1 MQRVKPV
8 ITIRGASLIL
18 LKLYISSLNT
28 SGSSEAPPDIRRK
41 PIPIT
46 KIDKTNSLYLLL
58 LNKKSLI
65 VLIWHHQLMG
75 STFSWQFKPKLRP
88 IATSHRDGQLSTLVQ
103 KKFGLDPLLRK
114 KNNPTFLIKN
124 ISNTVKKGDCI
135 YITPDA
141 PHGPP
146 KKINTSIFKLCQK
159 FDLNIAILSFHTN
172 KYFRINSWDKLKV
185 PLPFS
190 KGIYL
195 WGNKIISSKDFKNET
210 DFNKKITDELNKNSE
225 SIHDYF

>member
-1 MQRVKPV
+1 MLKRLSKNNFFLNLFANLVFL
-8 ITIRGASLIL
+8 SLWII
-18 LKLYISSLNT
+18 KST
-28 SGSSEAPPDIRRK
+28 SNWKGVNEQIIEK
-41 PIPIT
+41 ELT
-46 KIDKTNSLYLLL
+46 KKKT
-58 LNKKSLI
+58 LI

-75 STFSWQFKPKLRP
+75 STVSWKFKPKLRP

-114 KNNPTFLIKN
+114 KDNPTFLIKN
-124 ISNTVKKGDCI
+124 ITIAVQNGDCI

-146 KKINTSIFKLCQK
+146 KKINTNIFKLCQK

-172 KYFRINSWDKLKV
+172 KYFQINSWDKLKI

-195 WGNKIISSKDFKNET
+195 WGNEIIQSKDFKNEI
-210 DFNKKITDELNKNSE
+210 DFNKKISDELNKNSKK
-225 SIHDYF
+225 INGYF

>member
-1 MQRVKPV
+1 MLKRLSKNNFFLNLFANLVFL
-8 ITIRGASLIL
+8 SLWII
-18 LKLYISSLNT
+18 KST
-28 SGSSEAPPDIRRK
+28 SNWKGVNEQIIEK
-41 PIPIT
+41 ELT
-46 KIDKTNSLYLLL
+46 KKKT
-58 LNKKSLI
+58 LI

-75 STFSWQFKPKLRP
+75 STFSWKFKPKLRP

-114 KNNPTFLIKN
+114 KDNPTFLIKN
-124 ISNTVKKGDCI
+124 ISKAVQNEDCI

-146 KKINTSIFKLCQK
+146 KKINTNIFKLCQK

-172 KYFRINSWDKLKV
+172 RYFRINSWDKLKI

-195 WGNKIISSKDFKNET
+195 WRNEIIQSKEFKNEI
-210 DFNKKITDELNKNSE
+210 DFNKKISDELNKNSE
-225 SIHDYF
+225 RINDYF

>member
-1 MQRVKPV
+1 MLKKLSKKNFFLQ
-8 ITIRGASLIL
+8 IFASLVFL
-18 LKLYISSLNT
+18 SLWIIKTT
-28 SGSSEAPPDIRRK
+28 SNWNGVNEEIIEK
-41 PIPIT
+41 ELT
-46 KIDKTNSLYLLL
+46 KKKT
-58 LNKKSLI
+58 LI

-75 STFSWQFKPKLRP
+75 STFSWKFKPKLRP

-114 KNNPTFLIKN
+114 KDNPTFLIKN
-124 ISNTVKKGDCI
+124 ISKAVQNGDCI

-146 KKINTSIFKLCQK
+146 KKINTNIFKLCQK

-172 KYFRINSWDKLKV
+172 KYFRINSWDKLKI

-195 WGNKIISSKDFKNET
+195 WGNNIIQSKEFKNEI
-210 DFNKKITDELNKNSE
+210 DFNKKISDELNKNSE
-225 SIHDYF
+225 RIYDYF

>member
-1 MQRVKPV
+1 MLKKLSKKNFFLQ
-8 ITIRGASLIL
+8 IFASLVFL
-18 LKLYISSLNT
+18 SLWIIKST
-28 SGSSEAPPDIRRK
+28 SKWNGVNEEIIEK
-41 PIPIT
+41 ELT
-46 KIDKTNSLYLLL
+46 KKKTF
-58 LNKKSLI
+58 I

-75 STFSWQFKPKLRP
+75 STFSWKFKPKLRP

-114 KNNPTFLIKN
+114 KDNPTFLIKN
-124 ISNTVKKGDCI
+124 ISKAVQNGDCI

-146 KKINTSIFKLCQK
+146 KKINTNIFKLCQK

-172 KYFRINSWDKLKV
+172 KYFRINSWDKLKI

-195 WGNKIISSKDFKNET
+195 WGNNIIQSKEFKNEI
-210 DFNKKITDELNKNSE
+210 DFNKKISDELNKNSE
-225 SIHDYF
+225 RIYDYF

>member
-1 MQRVKPV
+1 MLKRLSKNNFFLKIFANLVFL
-8 ITIRGASLIL
+8 SLWII
-18 LKLYISSLNT
+18 KYT
-28 SGSSEAPPDIRRK
+28 SKWDGINEEIIEK
-41 PIPIT
+41 ELI
-46 KIDKTNSLYLLL
+46 K
-58 LNKKSLI
+58 KKSLI
-65 VLIWHHQLMG
+65 VLIWHDQLMG
-75 STFSWQFKPKLRP
+75 STFSWKFKPKLRP

-114 KNNPTFLIKN
+114 KDNPTFLIKN
-124 ISNTVKKGDCI
+124 ISKAVQNGDCI

-159 FDLNIAILSFHTN
+159 FNLNIAILSFHTN
-172 KYFRINSWDKLKV
+172 KYFRINSWDKLKI

-195 WGNKIISSKDFKNET
+195 WGNEIIQSKDFENET
-210 DFNKKITDELNKNSE
+210 DFNKKILTELNKNSE
-225 SIHDYF
+225 NIYDYF

>member
-1 MQRVKPV
+1 M
-8 ITIRGASLIL
+8 
-18 LKLYISSLNT
+18 LKRLSKNNFFLNLFANLVFLSIWIIKST
-28 SGSSEAPPDIRRK
+28 SNWKGENEQIIEK
-41 PIPIT
+41 ELT
-46 KIDKTNSLYLLL
+46 KKKT
-58 LNKKSLI
+58 LI

-75 STFSWQFKPKLRP
+75 STFSWKFKPKLRP

-114 KNNPTFLIKN
+114 KDNPTFLIKN
-124 ISNTVKKGDCI
+124 ISKAVQNGDCI

-146 KKINTSIFKLCQK
+146 KKINTNIFKLCQK

-172 KYFRINSWDKLKV
+172 RYFRINSWDKLKI

-195 WGNKIISSKDFKNET
+195 WGNEIIQSKEFKNEI
-210 DFNKKITDELNKNSE
+210 DFNKKISDELNKNSE
-225 SIHDYF
+225 RIYDYF

>member
-1 MQRVKPV
+1 MLKRLSKNNFFLNIFANLVFL
-8 ITIRGASLIL
+8 SLWII
-18 LKLYISSLNT
+18 KSTSSWNGVNEEIIEKEL
-28 SGSSEAPPDIRRK
+28 IK
-41 PIPIT
+41 
-46 KIDKTNSLYLLL
+46 KKT
-58 LNKKSLI
+58 LI

-75 STFSWQFKPKLRP
+75 STFSWKFKPKLRP

-114 KNNPTFLIKN
+114 KDNPTFLIKN
-124 ISNTVKKGDCI
+124 ISKAVQNGDCI

-172 KYFRINSWDKLKV
+172 RYFRINSWDKLKI
-185 PLPFS
+185 PFPFS

-195 WGNKIISSKDFKNET
+195 WGNEIIQSKQFKNEI
-210 DFNKKITDELNKNSE
+210 DFNKKISGELNKNSQR
-225 SIHDYF
+225 INDYF

>member
-1 MQRVKPV
+1 MLKRLSKSNFFLNIFANLVFL
-8 ITIRGASLIL
+8 SLWII
-18 LKLYISSLNT
+18 KST
-28 SGSSEAPPDIRRK
+28 SKWDGINEEIIEK
-41 PIPIT
+41 ELI
-46 KIDKTNSLYLLL
+46 K
-58 LNKKSLI
+58 KKSLI
-65 VLIWHHQLMG
+65 ILIWHHQLMG
-75 STFSWQFKPKLRP
+75 STFSWKFKPKLRP

-114 KNNPTFLIKN
+114 KNNPTYLIKN
-124 ISNTVKKGDCI
+124 ISKAVQNGDCI

-159 FDLNIAILSFHTN
+159 FNLNIAILSFHTN
-172 KYFRINSWDKLKV
+172 KYFRINSWDKLKI

-195 WGNKIISSKDFKNET
+195 WGNEIIQSKDFEKEI
-210 DFNKKITDELNKNSE
+210 DFNKKISNELNKNYE
-225 SIHDYF
+225 KIYDYF

>member
-1 MQRVKPV
+1 MLKRLSKNNFFLNIFANLVFL
-8 ITIRGASLIL
+8 SLWII
-18 LKLYISSLNT
+18 KST
-28 SGSSEAPPDIRRK
+28 SNWNGVNEEIIEK
-41 PIPIT
+41 ELI
-46 KIDKTNSLYLLL
+46 KKKT
-58 LNKKSLI
+58 LI

-75 STFSWQFKPKLRP
+75 STFSWKFKPKLRP

-114 KNNPTFLIKN
+114 KDNPTFLIKN
-124 ISNTVKKGDCI
+124 ISKAVQNGDCI

-159 FDLNIAILSFHTN
+159 FDLNIVILSFHTD
-172 KYFRINSWDKLKV
+172 KYFRINSWDKLKI

-195 WGNKIISSKDFKNET
+195 WGNKIIQSKDFKNEI
-210 DFNKKITDELNKNSE
+210 DFNKKISDELNKNSE
-225 SIHDYF
+225 RINDYF

>member
-1 MQRVKPV
+1 MLKRLSKNNFFLNLFANLVFL
-8 ITIRGASLIL
+8 SLWII
-18 LKLYISSLNT
+18 KSTSSWKGVNEQIIEKEL
-28 SGSSEAPPDIRRK
+28 
-41 PIPIT
+41 T
-46 KIDKTNSLYLLL
+46 KKKT
-58 LNKKSLI
+58 LI

-75 STFSWQFKPKLRP
+75 STFSWKFKPKLRP

-114 KNNPTFLIKN
+114 KDNPTFLIKN
-124 ISNTVKKGDCI
+124 ISKAVQNEDCI

-146 KKINTSIFKLCQK
+146 KKINTNIFKLCQK

-172 KYFRINSWDKLKV
+172 RYFRINSWDKLKI

-195 WGNKIISSKDFKNET
+195 WGNEIIQSKEFKNEI
-210 DFNKKITDELNKNSE
+210 DFNKKISDELNKNSE
-225 SIHDYF
+225 RINDYF

>member
-1 MQRVKPV
+1 MLKRLSKNNFFLNIFANLVFL
-8 ITIRGASLIL
+8 SLWII
-18 LKLYISSLNT
+18 KST
-28 SGSSEAPPDIRRK
+28 SNWKGVNEQIIEK
-41 PIPIT
+41 ELT
-46 KIDKTNSLYLLL
+46 KKKT
-58 LNKKSLI
+58 LI

-75 STFSWQFKPKLRP
+75 STFSWKFKPKLRP

-124 ISNTVKKGDCI
+124 ISKAVQNGDCI

-159 FDLNIAILSFHTN
+159 FDLNIVILSFHTD
-172 KYFRINSWDKLKV
+172 KYFRINSWDKLKI

-195 WGNKIISSKDFKNET
+195 WGNKIIQSKDFKNEI
-210 DFNKKITDELNKNSE
+210 DFNKKISDELNKNSE
-225 SIHDYF
+225 RINDYF

>member
-1 MQRVKPV
+1 M
-8 ITIRGASLIL
+8 
-18 LKLYISSLNT
+18 LKRLSKNNFFLNLFANLVFLSIWIIKST
-28 SGSSEAPPDIRRK
+28 SNWKGENEQIIEK
-41 PIPIT
+41 ELT
-46 KIDKTNSLYLLL
+46 KKKT
-58 LNKKSLI
+58 LI

-75 STFSWQFKPKLRP
+75 STFSWKFKPKLRP

-114 KNNPTFLIKN
+114 KDNPTFLIKN
-124 ISNTVKKGDCI
+124 ISKAVQNGDCI

-146 KKINTSIFKLCQK
+146 KKINTNIFKLCQK

-172 KYFRINSWDKLKV
+172 RYFRINSWDKLKI

-195 WGNKIISSKDFKNET
+195 WGNEIIQSKEFKNEI
-210 DFNKKITDELNKNSE
+210 DFNKKISDELNKNSE
-225 SIHDYF
+225 RINDYF

>member
-1 MQRVKPV
+1 MLKRLSKNNFFLNIFANLVFL
-8 ITIRGASLIL
+8 SLWII
-18 LKLYISSLNT
+18 KSTSKWNGINEEIVEKELN
-28 SGSSEAPPDIRRK
+28 K
-41 PIPIT
+41 
-46 KIDKTNSLYLLL
+46 
-58 LNKKSLI
+58 KKSLI

-75 STFSWQFKPKLRP
+75 STFSWKFKPKLRP

-114 KNNPTFLIKN
+114 KDNPTFLIKN
-124 ISNTVKKGDCI
+124 ISKAVQNGDCI

-146 KKINTSIFKLCQK
+146 KEINTSIYKLCQK
-159 FDLNIAILSFHTN
+159 FNLNIAILSFHTN
-172 KYFRINSWDKLKV
+172 RYFRINSWDKLKI

-195 WGNKIISSKDFKNET
+195 WGNKIIQSKDFVNET
-210 DFNKKITDELNKNSE
+210 DFNKKILNELNKNSE
-225 SIHDYF
+225 KIYDYF

>member
-1 MQRVKPV
+1 MLKRLSKNNFFLN
-8 ITIRGASLIL
+8 IFANLIFLSLWII
-18 LKLYISSLNT
+18 KST
-28 SGSSEAPPDIRRK
+28 SNWNGVNEEIIEK
-41 PIPIT
+41 ELT
-46 KIDKTNSLYLLL
+46 KKKT
-58 LNKKSLI
+58 LI

-75 STFSWQFKPKLRP
+75 STFSWKFKPKLRP

-114 KNNPTFLIKN
+114 KDNPTFLIKN
-124 ISNTVKKGDCI
+124 ISKAVQNGDCI

-159 FDLNIAILSFHTN
+159 FDLNIVILSFHTD
-172 KYFRINSWDKLKV
+172 KYFRINSWDKLKI

-195 WGNKIISSKDFKNET
+195 WGNKIIQSKDFKNEI
-210 DFNKKITDELNKNSE
+210 DFNKKISDELNKNSE
-225 SIHDYF
+225 RINDYF

>member
-1 MQRVKPV
+1 MLKRLGKNNFFLNLFANLVFLSLWIIKS
-8 ITIRGASLIL
+8 TSNWKGANEEIIKKEL
-18 LKLYISSLNT
+18 
-28 SGSSEAPPDIRRK
+28 
-41 PIPIT
+41 T
-46 KIDKTNSLYLLL
+46 K
-58 LNKKSLI
+58 KKSLI

-75 STFSWQFKPKLRP
+75 STFSWKFKPKLRP

-114 KNNPTFLIKN
+114 KDNPTFLIKN
-124 ISNTVKKGDCI
+124 ISKAVQNEDCI

-146 KKINTSIFKLCQK
+146 KKINTNIFKLCQK

-172 KYFRINSWDKLKV
+172 RYFRINSWDKLKI

-195 WGNKIISSKDFKNET
+195 WGNEIIQSKEFKNEI
-210 DFNKKITDELNKNSE
+210 DFNKKISDELNKNSE
-225 SIHDYF
+225 RINDYF

>member
-1 MQRVKPV
+1 MLKKLSKNNFFLNLFANLVF
-8 ITIRGASLIL
+8 ISLWII
-18 LKLYISSLNT
+18 KFT
-28 SGSSEAPPDIRRK
+28 SRWNGVNEEIIEK
-41 PIPIT
+41 ELI
-46 KIDKTNSLYLLL
+46 K
-58 LNKKSLI
+58 KKSLI

-75 STFSWQFKPKLRP
+75 STFSWKFQPKLRP

-114 KNNPTFLIKN
+114 KDNPTFLIKN
-124 ISNTVKKGDCI
+124 ISKAVQNGDCI

-146 KKINTSIFKLCQK
+146 KEINTSIYKLCQK
-159 FDLNIAILSFHTN
+159 FNLNIAILSFHTN
-172 KYFRINSWDKLKV
+172 KYFRINSWDKLKI

-195 WGNKIISSKDFKNET
+195 WGNEIIQSKNFENEI
-210 DFNKKITDELNKNSE
+210 DFNNKISNELNKNSE
-225 SIHDYF
+225 NIYDYF

>member
-1 MQRVKPV
+1 MLKRLSKNNFFLNIFANLVFL
-8 ITIRGASLIL
+8 SLWII
-18 LKLYISSLNT
+18 KST
-28 SGSSEAPPDIRRK
+28 SNWNGVNEEIIEK
-41 PIPIT
+41 ELI
-46 KIDKTNSLYLLL
+46 KKKT
-58 LNKKSLI
+58 LI

-75 STFSWQFKPKLRP
+75 STFSWKFKPKLRP

-124 ISNTVKKGDCI
+124 ISKAVQNGDCI

-159 FDLNIAILSFHTN
+159 FDLNIVILSFHTD
-172 KYFRINSWDKLKV
+172 KYFRINSWDKLKI

-195 WGNKIISSKDFKNET
+195 WGNKIIQSKDFKNEI
-210 DFNKKITDELNKNSE
+210 DFNKKISDELNKNSE
-225 SIHDYF
+225 RINDYF

>member
-1 MQRVKPV
+1 MLKRLSKNNFFLNLFANLVFLSLW
-8 ITIRGASLIL
+8 TIKS
-18 LKLYISSLNT
+18 T
-28 SGSSEAPPDIRRK
+28 SNWKGVNEQIIEK
-41 PIPIT
+41 ELT
-46 KIDKTNSLYLLL
+46 KKKT
-58 LNKKSLI
+58 LI

-75 STFSWQFKPKLRP
+75 STFSWKFKPKLRP

-114 KNNPTFLIKN
+114 KDNPTFLIKN
-124 ISNTVKKGDCI
+124 ISKAVQNEDCI

-146 KKINTSIFKLCQK
+146 KKINTNIFKLCQK

-172 KYFRINSWDKLKV
+172 RHFRINSWDKLKI

-195 WGNKIISSKDFKNET
+195 WGNEIIQSKEFKNEI
-210 DFNKKITDELNKNSE
+210 DFNKKISDELNKNSE
-225 SIHDYF
+225 RINDYF

>member
-1 MQRVKPV
+1 MLKKLSKNKFFLQ
-8 ITIRGASLIL
+8 IFASLVFL
-18 LKLYISSLNT
+18 SLWIIKST
-28 SGSSEAPPDIRRK
+28 SNWNGVNEEIIEK
-41 PIPIT
+41 ELT
-46 KIDKTNSLYLLL
+46 KKKT
-58 LNKKSLI
+58 LI

-75 STFSWQFKPKLRP
+75 STFSWKFKPKLRP

-114 KNNPTFLIKN
+114 KDNPTFLIKN
-124 ISNTVKKGDCI
+124 ISKAVQNGDCI

-146 KKINTSIFKLCQK
+146 KKINTNIFKLCQK

-172 KYFRINSWDKLKV
+172 KYFRINSWDKLKI

-195 WGNKIISSKDFKNET
+195 WGNNIIQSKELKNEI
-210 DFNKKITDELNKNSE
+210 DFNKKISDELNKNSE
-225 SIHDYF
+225 RIYDYF

>member
-1 MQRVKPV
+1 MLKRLSKNNFFLNIFANLVFL
-8 ITIRGASLIL
+8 SLWII
-18 LKLYISSLNT
+18 KST
-28 SGSSEAPPDIRRK
+28 SNWNGVNEEIIEK
-41 PIPIT
+41 ELT
-46 KIDKTNSLYLLL
+46 KKKT
-58 LNKKSLI
+58 LI

-75 STFSWQFKPKLRP
+75 STFSWKFKPKLRP

-114 KNNPTFLIKN
+114 KDNPTFLIKN
-124 ISNTVKKGDCI
+124 ISKAVQNGDCI

-159 FDLNIAILSFHTN
+159 FDLNIVILSFHTD
-172 KYFRINSWDKLKV
+172 KYFRINSWDKLKI

-195 WGNKIISSKDFKNET
+195 WGNKIIQSKDFKNEI
-210 DFNKKITDELNKNSE
+210 DFNKKISDELNKNSE
-225 SIHDYF
+225 RINDYF

>member
-1 MQRVKPV
+1 MLKRLSKNNFFLNIFANLVFL
-8 ITIRGASLIL
+8 SLWII
-18 LKLYISSLNT
+18 KST
-28 SGSSEAPPDIRRK
+28 SNWNGVNEEIIEK
-41 PIPIT
+41 ELI
-46 KIDKTNSLYLLL
+46 KKKT
-58 LNKKSLI
+58 LI

-75 STFSWQFKPKLRP
+75 STFSWKFKPKLRP

-114 KNNPTFLIKN
+114 KDNPTFLIKN
-124 ISNTVKKGDCI
+124 ISKAVQNGDCI

-172 KYFRINSWDKLKV
+172 KYFRINSWDKLKI

-195 WGNKIISSKDFKNET
+195 WGNEIIHSKDFKNEK
-210 DFNKKITDELNKNSE
+210 DFNKKISNELDKNSE
-225 SIHDYF
+225 NIYDYF

>member
-1 MQRVKPV
+1 MLKRLSKNNFFLQ
-8 ITIRGASLIL
+8 IFASLVFL
-18 LKLYISSLNT
+18 SLWIIKTT
-28 SGSSEAPPDIRRK
+28 SNWNGVNEEIIEK
-41 PIPIT
+41 ELT
-46 KIDKTNSLYLLL
+46 KKKT
-58 LNKKSLI
+58 LI

-75 STFSWQFKPKLRP
+75 STFSWKFKPKLRP

-114 KNNPTFLIKN
+114 KDNPTFLIKN
-124 ISNTVKKGDCI
+124 ISKAVQNGDCI

-146 KKINTSIFKLCQK
+146 KKINTNIFKLCQK

-172 KYFRINSWDKLKV
+172 KYFRINSWDKLKI

-195 WGNKIISSKDFKNET
+195 WGNNIIQSKEFKNEI
-210 DFNKKITDELNKNSE
+210 DFNKKISDELNKNSE
-225 SIHDYF
+225 RIYDYF

>member
-1 MQRVKPV
+1 MLKRLSKNNFFLNLFANLVFL
-8 ITIRGASLIL
+8 SLWII
-18 LKLYISSLNT
+18 KST
-28 SGSSEAPPDIRRK
+28 SNWKGVNEQIIEK
-41 PIPIT
+41 ELT
-46 KIDKTNSLYLLL
+46 KKKT
-58 LNKKSLI
+58 LI

-75 STFSWQFKPKLRP
+75 STFSWKFKPKLRP

-114 KNNPTFLIKN
+114 KDNPTFLIKN
-124 ISNTVKKGDCI
+124 ISKAVQNEDCI

-146 KKINTSIFKLCQK
+146 KKINTNIFKLCQK

-172 KYFRINSWDKLKV
+172 RHFRINSWDKLKI

-195 WGNKIISSKDFKNET
+195 WGNEIIQSKEFKNEI
-210 DFNKKITDELNKNSE
+210 DFNKKISDELNKNSE
-225 SIHDYF
+225 RIYDYF

>member
-1 MQRVKPV
+1 MLKRLSKNNFFLNLFANLVFL
-8 ITIRGASLIL
+8 SLWII
-18 LKLYISSLNT
+18 KST
-28 SGSSEAPPDIRRK
+28 SNWKGVNEQIIEK
-41 PIPIT
+41 ELT
-46 KIDKTNSLYLLL
+46 KKKT
-58 LNKKSLI
+58 LI

-75 STFSWQFKPKLRP
+75 STFSWKFKPKLRP

-114 KNNPTFLIKN
+114 KDNPTFLIKN
-124 ISNTVKKGDCI
+124 ISKAVQNGDCI

-141 PHGPP
+141 PHGPS
-146 KKINTSIFKLCQK
+146 KKINTNIFKLCQK

-172 KYFRINSWDKLKV
+172 RYFRINSWDKLKI

-195 WGNKIISSKDFKNET
+195 WGNEIIQSKEFKNEI
-210 DFNKKITDELNKNSE
+210 DFNKKISDELNKNSE
-225 SIHDYF
+225 RINDYF

>member
-1 MQRVKPV
+1 MLKRLSRNNFFLNLFANLVFL
-8 ITIRGASLIL
+8 SLWII
-18 LKLYISSLNT
+18 KSTSSWKGVNEQIIEKEL
-28 SGSSEAPPDIRRK
+28 
-41 PIPIT
+41 T
-46 KIDKTNSLYLLL
+46 KKKT
-58 LNKKSLI
+58 LI

-75 STFSWQFKPKLRP
+75 STFSWKFKPKLRP

-114 KNNPTFLIKN
+114 KDNPTFLIKN
-124 ISNTVKKGDCI
+124 ISKAVQNEDCI

-146 KKINTSIFKLCQK
+146 KKINTNIFKLCQK

-172 KYFRINSWDKLKV
+172 RYFRINSWDKLKI

-195 WGNKIISSKDFKNET
+195 WGNEIIQSKEFKNEI
-210 DFNKKITDELNKNSE
+210 DFNKKISDELNKNSE
-225 SIHDYF
+225 RINDYF

>member
-1 MQRVKPV
+1 MLKRLSKNNFFLNLFANLVFLSLWIIKS
-8 ITIRGASLIL
+8 TSNWKGANEQIIEKEL
-18 LKLYISSLNT
+18 
-28 SGSSEAPPDIRRK
+28 
-41 PIPIT
+41 T
-46 KIDKTNSLYLLL
+46 KKKT
-58 LNKKSLI
+58 LI

-75 STFSWQFKPKLRP
+75 STFSWKFKPKLRP
-88 IATSHRDGQLSTLVQ
+88 IATSHRDGQSSTLVQ

-114 KNNPTFLIKN
+114 KDNPTFLIKN
-124 ISNTVKKGDCI
+124 IQKAVQNEDCI

-146 KKINTSIFKLCQK
+146 KKINTNIFKLCQK

-172 KYFRINSWDKLKV
+172 RYFQINSWDKLKI

-195 WGNKIISSKDFKNET
+195 WGNEIIQSKEFKNEI
-210 DFNKKITDELNKNSE
+210 DFNKKISDELNKNSE
-225 SIHDYF
+225 RINDYF

>member
-1 MQRVKPV
+1 MLKILSKNNFFLNIFANLVFL
-8 ITIRGASLIL
+8 SLWII
-18 LKLYISSLNT
+18 KST
-28 SGSSEAPPDIRRK
+28 SNWNSVNE
-41 PIPIT
+41 
-46 KIDKTNSLYLLL
+46 KIIEKELIKKKT
-58 LNKKSLI
+58 LI

-75 STFSWQFKPKLRP
+75 STFSWKFKPKLRP

-114 KNNPTFLIKN
+114 KDNPTFLIKN
-124 ISNTVKKGDCI
+124 ISKAVQNGDCI

-159 FDLNIAILSFHTN
+159 FDLNIAILAFHTN
-172 KYFRINSWDKLKV
+172 RYFRINSWDKLKI

-195 WGNKIISSKDFKNET
+195 WGNEIIQTKEFKNEI
-210 DFNKKITDELNKNSE
+210 DFNKKISDELNKNSE
-225 SIHDYF
+225 RINDYF

>member
-1 MQRVKPV
+1 MLKRLSKNNFFLNIFANLVFL
-8 ITIRGASLIL
+8 SLWII
-18 LKLYISSLNT
+18 KST
-28 SGSSEAPPDIRRK
+28 SNWNGVNEEIIEK
-41 PIPIT
+41 ELI
-46 KIDKTNSLYLLL
+46 KKKT
-58 LNKKSLI
+58 LI

-75 STFSWQFKPKLRP
+75 STFSWKFKPKLRP

-114 KNNPTFLIKN
+114 KDNPTFLIKN
-124 ISNTVKKGDCI
+124 ISKAVQNGDCI

-159 FDLNIAILSFHTN
+159 FNLNIAILSFHTN
-172 KYFRINSWDKLKV
+172 KYFRINSWDKLKI

-195 WGNKIISSKDFKNET
+195 WGNEIIQSKDFENEK
-210 DFNKKITDELNKNSE
+210 DFNKKISNELDKNFE
-225 SIHDYF
+225 NIYDYF